1 MKLLA
6 NRMYYLVTL
15 ILILG
20 IFFSYLAIKEI
31 SYIKELKREIVF
43 YQQLIEEKKNLS
55 MEEIQKKS
63 ISSPYLVVDFWEAA
77 EKMDLELLK
86 FNSSENEGL
95 EKVYRITLSGD
106 YQNFISWLNIIENL
120 SYIVNVEELQTQRLD
135 QNNDNLLFI
144 IGLNVI
150 NG

>member
-55 MEEIQKKS
+55 MEEIQKKV
-63 ISSPYLVVDFWEAA
+63 YL
-77 EKMDLELLK
+77 
-86 FNSSENEGL
+86 
-95 EKVYRITLSGD
+95 
-106 YQNFISWLNIIENL
+106 
-120 SYIVNVEELQTQRLD
+120 RL
-135 QNNDNLLFI
+135 I
-144 IGLNVI
+144 W
-150 NG
+150 